1 MNTVMNYESIFER
14 YGGIMR
20 TCELT
25 REGISYQVLQNLI
38 EQGRVE
44 KIKYGYYQWQDEK
57 AFTEVSVI
65 TALFPK
71 AIICDMSAAMYYGY
85 TDRVPGVWHIAVD
98 NKSARNK
105 FKLDFP
111 IIKPHFI
118 ETSRLNIGVSE
129 GNIDGITVKIYDR
142 ERVVCDCLRH
152 VNTMDGEVFNIVIQ
166 RYIGDKKKDAAKL
179 MMYASKLGVE
189 KKARIGIL
197 SESAKGWKKEL
208 NMISWNGAAEKYDIR
223 DWASEHEKMGK
234 GITLSQEEAEA
245 LYELLGKTLKK

>member
-1 MNTVMNYESIFER
+1 
-14 YGGIMR
+14 MR

-44 KIKYGYYQWQDEK
+44 KIKYGYYQWQDE
-57 AFTEVSVI
+57 
-65 TALFPK
+65 K

-189 KKARIGIL
+189 KKARRVIGIWL
-197 SESAKGWKKEL
+197 
-208 NMISWNGAAEKYDIR
+208 
-223 DWASEHEKMGK
+223 
-234 GITLSQEEAEA
+234 
-245 LYELLGKTLKK
+245 

>member
-1 MNTVMNYESIFER
+1 MNTVMNYESIFGQ

-25 REGISYQVLQNLI
+25 REGISYQMLQNLI

-65 TALFPK
+65 TSLFPK

-85 TDRVPGVWHIAVD
+85 TDRVPGVWQIAVD

-118 ETSRLNIGVSE
+118 EASRLNIGVSE
-129 GNIDGITVKIYDR
+129 GNIDEITVKIYDR

-152 VNTMDGEVFNIVIQ
+152 VNTMDGEVFNTVIQ
-166 RYIGDKKKDAAKL
+166 RYISDKEKDAAKL

-189 KKARIGIL
+189 KKARRVVGVWL
-197 SESAKGWKKEL
+197 
-208 NMISWNGAAEKYDIR
+208 
-223 DWASEHEKMGK
+223 
-234 GITLSQEEAEA
+234 
-245 LYELLGKTLKK
+245 